1 MKSEVPMS
9 LNMNQL
15 LKQAQKIQQDMQKI
29 QEELASET
37 VEGTG
42 STSGVKVVAN
52 GLGEILQVRIPKE
65 SVDVDDMEML
75 EDLVLMAI
83 RDAVKKSQELSAERM
98 GKITG
103 GMKLPG
109 LF

>member
-1 MKSEVPMS
+1 MS

-15 LKQAQKIQQDMQKI
+15 LKQAQKLQQDMQKV
-29 QEELASET
+29 QEDLASET
-37 VEGTG
+37 VEGTA

-65 SVDVDDMEML
+65 SVDPEDMEML

-83 RDAVKKSQELSAERM
+83 RDAVKKSQELSSERM
-98 GKITG
+98 GKLTG

>member
-1 MKSEVPMS
+1 MS

-15 LKQAQKIQQDMQKI
+15 LKQAQKLQQDMQKI
-29 QEELASET
+29 QEDLASET
-37 VEGTG
+37 VEGTA

-52 GLGEILQVRIPKE
+52 GMGEILQVRIPRE
-65 SVDVDDMEML
+65 SVDLNDIEML

-83 RDAVKKSQELSAERM
+83 RDAVKKSQELSSERM
-98 GKITG
+98 GKLTG

>member
-1 MKSEVPMS
+1 MS

-15 LKQAQKIQQDMQKI
+15 LKQAQKLQQDMQKI

-37 VEGTG
+37 VEGAA

-52 GLGEILQVRIPKE
+52 GLGEILQVRIPRE
-65 SVDVDDMEML
+65 SVDINDIEML

-83 RDAVKKSQELSAERM
+83 RDALKKSKELSSERM

>member
-1 MKSEVPMS
+1 MS

-15 LKQAQKIQQDMQKI
+15 LKQAQKLQQDMQKV
-29 QEELASET
+29 QEDLASET
-37 VEGTG
+37 VEGTA

-65 SVDVDDMEML
+65 SVDPDDMEML

-83 RDAVKKSQELSAERM
+83 RDAVKKSQELSSERM
-98 GKITG
+98 GKLTG

>member
-1 MKSEVPMS
+1 MS

-15 LKQAQKIQQDMQKI
+15 LKQAQKLQQDMQKV
-29 QEELASET
+29 QEDLASET
-37 VEGTG
+37 VEGTA

-52 GLGEILQVRIPKE
+52 GLGEILQVRIPRE
-65 SVDVDDMEML
+65 SVDPEDMEML

-83 RDAVKKSQELSAERM
+83 RDAVKKSQELSSERM
-98 GKITG
+98 GKLTG